1 MYIPI
6 LPMIGGKESAA
17 QGHKGTHTDGRFSI
31 SHMWP
36 QEHKCKRGLCM
47 KEFLEPGLEVVYTLI
62 PLARTH
68 SYVHSY
74 LQEILEILF

>member
-1 MYIPI
+1 
-6 LPMIGGKESAA
+6 
-17 QGHKGTHTDGRFSI
+17 
-31 SHMWP
+31 
-36 QEHKCKRGLCM
+36 M
-47 KEFLEPGLEVVYTLI
+47 KEFLGPGLEVLYTLI

>member
-17 QGHKGTHTDGRFSI
+17 QGRKGTQIDGRFSI

-36 QEHKCKRGLCM
+36 QEHSVR
-47 KEFLEPGLEVVYTLI
+47 ED
-62 PLARTH
+62 
-68 SYVHSY
+68 YV
-74 LQEILEILF
+74 

>member
-17 QGHKGTHTDGRFSI
+17 QGRKGTQIDGRFSI

-36 QEHKCKRGLCM
+36 QEHSVREDYVWRSSWNQVWKLCTPS
-47 KEFLEPGLEVVYTLI
+47 FLWLEL
-62 PLARTH
+62 TH
-68 SYVHSY
+68 VHSY